1 MFIMCNKKGERYVM
15 ENKKRMTSNRELEY
29 QLMINYSDKDV
40 EIIMKFINLLTTGI
54 VKKDSRT

>member
-1 MFIMCNKKGERYVM
+1 M

-29 QLMINYSDKDV
+29 QLMINYSDKDI

>member
-1 MFIMCNKKGERYVM
+1 M